1 MRKLIFLVCL
11 LPTFVFGGSL
21 DRSLA
26 SYKAPATLYLQDDLR
41 SPFHLMVDDK
51 AVNGC
56 WTNSSEVRKV
66 LWEPLSELGIETARA
81 TYNYLHLQVEGS
93 RINGSCFG
101 TVTVQ
106 ILVDAEPLTAEFST
120 FNPPEL
126 LAVVAQKTKLAVDP
140 ANLNSKTMDV
150 VQKFMSEFRD
160 FMELK

>member
-1 MRKLIFLVCL
+1 MRKLIFLICV
-11 LPTFVFGGSL
+11 LPTVVLGASL

-26 SYKAPATLYLQDDLR
+26 SYKAPVTLYLQDELR
-41 SPFHLMVDDK
+41 SPFRLMVDDE

-56 WTNSSEVRKV
+56 WTNSAEARKA
-66 LWEPLSELGIETARA
+66 LWEPLSDLGIEIARA
-81 TYNYLHLQVEGS
+81 SYNYLHLQVEGS

-101 TVTVQ
+101 IITVQ
-106 ILVDAEPLTAEFST
+106 ILVDAKPLTASFST

-126 LAVVAQKTKLAVDP
+126 LAVVARKTKLAVDP
-140 ANLNSKTMDV
+140 INLNSKTMDV

>member
-1 MRKLIFLVCL
+1 MRKLMFLVCL

-41 SPFHLMVDDK
+41 SPFRLMVDDA

-56 WTNSSEVRKV
+56 WTNSAEARKA
-66 LWEPLSELGIETARA
+66 LWEPLSDLGIEIARA

-101 TVTVQ
+101 IITVQ
-106 ILVDAEPLTAEFST
+106 ILVDAKPLTASFST

-126 LAVVAQKTKLAVDP
+126 LAVVARKTKLAVDP
-140 ANLNSKTMDV
+140 TNLNSKTMDV
-150 VQKFMSEFRD
+150 VRKFMSEFRD

>member
-1 MRKLIFLVCL
+1 MRKLIFLFCL

-56 WTNSSEVRKV
+56 WTNSSEVRKA
-66 LWEPLSELGIETARA
+66 LWEPLSKLGIEIARA
-81 TYNYLHLQVEGS
+81 TYNYLHLQVEGL

-101 TVTVQ
+101 IVTVQ
-106 ILVDAEPLTAEFST
+106 ILVDAKPLTASFST
-120 FNPPEL
+120 FKPPAL
-126 LAVVAQKTKLAVDP
+126 LAVVARKTKLVVDP
-140 ANLNSKTMDV
+140 TNLNLQTIDV

>member
-11 LPTFVFGGSL
+11 LPTCAFGGSL

-26 SYKAPATLYLQDDLR
+26 SYKAPATLYLQDDLG
-41 SPFHLMVDDK
+41 SPFRLMVDDA

-56 WTNSSEVRKV
+56 WTNSAEARKA
-66 LWEPLSELGIETARA
+66 LWEPLSDLGIEIARA

-101 TVTVQ
+101 IITVQ
-106 ILVDAEPLTAEFST
+106 ILVDAKPLTASFST
-120 FNPPEL
+120 FKPPEL
-126 LAVVAQKTKLAVDP
+126 LAVVARKTKLAADP
-140 ANLNSKTMDV
+140 TNFNSQTMDI